1 MSSSVVQE
9 MSTSSRSALTDG
21 WMDLSMSEIEKK
33 KKKPNLGCPGAYSNK
48 VQAET
53 RVGILDIVSL
63 LAMVR
68 LL

>member
-33 KKKPNLGCPGAYSNK
+33 KKNLTSGVLGHTA
-48 VQAET
+48 T
-53 RVGILDIVSL
+53 RSKLKHEWAS
-63 LAMVR
+63 
-68 LL
+68 